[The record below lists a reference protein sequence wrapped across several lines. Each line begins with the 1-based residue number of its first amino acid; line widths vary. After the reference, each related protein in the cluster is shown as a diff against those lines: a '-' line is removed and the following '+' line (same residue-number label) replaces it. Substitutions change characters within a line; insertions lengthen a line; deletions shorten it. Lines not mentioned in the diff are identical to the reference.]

1 MSSNKKISRKAKIL
15 PQFSIYSGNKP
26 PLDLL
31 EIQRKSFCDLLERG
45 IIDELSKTDIF
56 RETAKFSGFTQE
68 LELVFNPDT
77 YKLVSPNCTPK
88 EAILKGKTYACKLY
102 VQATLTIRF
111 SPRGSVF
118 TVREEREL
126 EKQPLVVPRFSL
138 ASSQPLPN
146 EKNSVHLVETT
157 RKPKVSLE
165 TTLPLKYSEK
175 SLRYL
180 QSLQPAQPTVSSS
193 PVGCAQGSR
202 SMERLPIAS
211 NKNSPV
217 GCASRSGP
225 ILGTHDMRAPLVTI
239 EDGRR
244 KCKRSVHSQMQI
256 MVNNMAKRRRQS
268 KNGTYIFSVLKKK
281 SLPLRP
287 HALPPSEEKRI
298 TSSML
303 QVSASSLAP
312 KVHVWADAMHGAS
325 EMQPTLRYIF
335 DVTRALQRRCI
346 TFENKKQNIKRSTT
360 TFIGS
365 PIRKKVVALLSN
377 KKIDRAFE
385 HLHLISPLQ
394 KYTIAQRRGCQL
406 HAQSELP
413 IQTTINAHVTLAS
426 KVHMLQ
432 RKRCTCSISDVTSVA
447 DTPCIAFRSH
457 PCSTQRTHASG
468 EKPDYISFAQ
478 CTPSKIEE
486 GAKVHVVKRRS
497 SKSKMQSP
505 LGVQSEDSNSNS
517 QIASNSLLA
526 CNTCYISDVM
536 HPGAKKRRSEEE
548 VKRCGVE
555 LELEKVQEKAA
566 LGARKEPAFSFVDSY
581 ASFAR
586 PPLVDRPAVWD
597 DVAYKGSFADTKFF
611 EKKANKKWNRV
622 NKYPILATPLSFF
635 KSSTSFDF
643 LPSGPIL
650 ATHDESFQV
659 ANDIG
664 MADSKSQEQF
674 VCAESRHMWWSNSL
688 CELNMHLGWFYTC
701 SVRADLMHNLRFAHA
716 PSSIFDGVQVSA
728 SRVHPKEVKLIE
740 QNQASVPHAPHPI
753 TKSPIYS
760 TPDTPTL
767 RYMEEETR
775 VPNKEI
781 QGTEKRCK
789 IEMDKKSWRETA
801 LICAFKFVSANNA
814 NIICQ
819 KQSSSIF
826 DGVQVHAQRT
836 MHQRSPSK
844 MEEEDR
850 RSEAS
855 KKVYT
860 FAPEVHREK
869 SDTEFSS
876 LISRLPKATLDLRSP
891 PVHKQISGIMPIGD
905 DNQTEGSEV
914 TYGVSSIDN
923 TGTPGIA
930 SALKRTVNSDEIVT
944 QRVKIFRP
952 WIFLGELPLM
962 TKRGH
967 FILNGSPRVIVNQMA
982 RCPGIYFQEKRRGV
996 GFEQEVRV
1004 SADLIPQRGP
1014 WLRIQSDWEG
1024 RFWAR
1029 LKREGRVKY
1038 ATLYEAFQEFE
1049 KQYSAPLISLVTNS
1063 SSSFPKSEILAFQ
1076 ERKVKEDRQKKALVR
1091 FFKNSTRY
1099 SLGKQ
1104 GRLRINQR
1112 VHSSQPKSSSC
1123 QRQIQH
1129 RLPFE
1134 STPTLR
1140 SNISPL
1146 GVQKVCNTCYIS
1158 DVMHPGA
1165 KKRRSEGDATYASLT
1180 SAVNNSGA
1188 NKLVT
1193 PTPYVAHS
1201 HALALI
1207 PLHQRCIVHVQ
1218 PIKDIHLLQNKEKN
1232 PEVVCSLYRGK
1243 PLRYAMHDR
1252 FTDSTSARKDSEEL
1266 HKFWS
1271 SFLSIRSPF
1280 QRLTNLLCIENVRQ
1294 FISPKKQ
1301 KEKAIFALNSN
1312 SNLLGKLTATLSST
1326 ELDTIAS
1333 SIQKQL
1339 KSKSRSVGGAGEVAA
1354 YGSLSYAPIDA
1365 NQSTDNFSPF
1375 QSMEYRNDVGAS
1387 PSTFGSGVQYV
1398 NKNAIDKLIAPVK
1411 RASRSG
1417 PILECIAS
1425 APHDSRSVPSQVQ
1438 VKCTNVKANNSNS
1451 NSQIASNSLL
1461 ACNTRNIKDVTS
1473 EEEVKRCGV
1482 ELKLDIKNPVDNTE
1496 HLLMATDVNAIH
1508 LCLEHLL
1515 EGQGFTDDIDHLKNR
1530 LVRTSGKLLQQQLEL
1545 GLDRLSEVM
1554 TPLLGNLIQG
1564 QLLYS
1569 LLPSQD
1575 TDKSSLHQGR
1585 ASHQPLKKN
1594 LRREKK
1600 TFGPN
1605 DLHHSLKPIGSLS
1618 TEGGKMGREQVKKVG
1633 NQLDGST
1640 ELEKNQKEGH
1650 AYKGLKTGAKKMQK
1664 EVLPVKSL
1672 EKQNASS
1679 PQENS
1684 ARRSSSLQQT
1694 PFRWLR
1700 TSKPVNNAFRE
1711 FFGSN
1716 PLSQYMDQTNPLAEI
1731 THKRRLSSMGPGGIK
1746 RETAGMEVRGIH
1758 PTHYGRVCP
1767 IETPEGKNAG
1777 LVNSPTVYG
1786 RIGKDGFMETPLYQV
1801 VESQVQKERW
1811 AFFSAQQEEF
1821 EESSLAT
1828 GDTGVTRFNF
1838 LSHVPIPVQTANNP
1852 LAHFQQVERNRVG
1865 YKALSPVQTISIATA
1880 LIPFLEHDDAN
1891 RALMGS
1897 NMQRQAIPLISPE
1910 RPIVGTGFEPLV
1922 MSESGQAIQ
1931 ATKIGCVSHVS
1942 ANKIILESIHSTWQA
1957 PPTVRSCEVTPPY
1970 YSRIQKGDS
1979 ISNIYCKFFYTRE
1992 KHNNVWWNRT
2002 VFTRCLEPPFL
2013 FKVSDASSSSILFA
2027 PSVHRDLRC
2036 TQSTQNNNFSPIIGD
2051 FNYPCFARPFVSD
2064 RISDSKERVQSK
2076 EKVHNQTESL
2086 VSFSKGVIKP
2096 EMQIRLSCI
2105 STFAKVSAL
2114 LAPSSIFDGDM
2125 HQRCKCI
2132 VHSALCI
2139 VHCGDAW
2146 SGEIGSENKKIGD
2159 LMKLVDDNHIY
2170 NQLILDNEQTNSF
2183 LKMALVLYH
2192 RRRTAGLS
2200 GALEMQLS
2208 LRSAW
2213 KMHNQRCK
2221 QRFRLLES
2229 CIVDLPPGIS
2239 PEKKADQT
2247 TFIRTVIRSRLGSN
2261 IRRSAQIYFGAPAV
2275 QRSLLNFWSVLKI
2288 FCETRKNSRGFKVGN
2303 YLVSESDYVE
2313 CLVPKV
2319 PVKCKTLWHV
2329 KNFNSNSN
2337 SLRELLPIL
2346 ASNSQIASNSCKAS
2360 IASNSRSELELE
2372 LTSSLNSFLNSFTVH
2387 CGDAWNAKSHQ
2398 PKQKERSEVAFSG
2411 SADAIL
2417 HLSSVPCIS
2426 LFSHDAPQVTIKDG
2440 RRRWKK
2446 VHLFDG
2452 KGQMGNL
2459 NVKKNKPLRYAMG
2472 LLTDAQQRT
2481 TEVDDQMF
2489 GFSHSASVQSEVHQ
2503 RCKEPGNLHISKKFS
2518 HQTATNLNLCSTQS
2532 AFLFKKVEQSLQLY
2546 QRSNQETCLSQRP
2559 LVHEGDWV
2567 QKGDFLADCSASH
2580 SGDLAL
2586 GKNVTVAYMPW
2597 EGYNFEDAIVISD
2610 RLVANDIY
2618 TSIHIERYEIKVS
2631 KNSQGKERIT
2641 NQIPSLSS
2649 QHLKHLD
2656 SSGIARVSSWVQPG
2670 DILVGKVVELKRP
2683 LSPYERLAWELASR
2697 LSPNSP
2703 EREKWLSKVWLEDI
2717 SLRLPAGVCGRVIN
2731 FQIISTE
2738 WSEKEHSLIPLEV
2751 HVYLAVKRKIQVGDK
2766 LAGRHGN
2773 KGIVSIVLPR
2783 QDMPYLGDGSS
2794 VDMVLNPLGVPS
2806 RMNLGQIFECLL
2818 GLAGSQ
2824 LGCNFKVTPFDE
2836 IAGGEASRSLV
2847 FLKLYQCRL
2856 IYKQQWLFTPTFPG
2870 KNKLFDGRT
2879 GEPFENW
2886 VTVGQAYMLKLIH
2899 MVDHKIHARST
2910 GPYSLF
2916 TRQPVRGRSRR
2927 GGQRL
2932 GEMEVWAVEGF
2943 GAAYTLQEFLTI
2955 KSDDL
2960 KARAALQRSFYKKN
2974 DVTLGKVHISP
2985 GNPEAFRVLVSELQA
3000 LCLHIQM

>member
-1 MSSNKKISRKAKIL
+1 MSSNKKRSRKAKIL
-15 PQFSIYSGNKP
+15 PQFSLYSGNKP

-45 IIDELSKTDIF
+45 IINELSKTDTF

-68 LELVFNPDT
+68 LELAFNPDT
-77 YKLVSPNCTPK
+77 YQLVSPNCTPK

-111 SPRGSVF
+111 SPRGSAYS
-118 TVREEREL
+118 VREGKEI
-126 EKQPLVVPRFSL
+126 EKQPSVVPPFSP
-138 ASSQPLPN
+138 AAGAKKMQAHY
-146 EKNSVHLVETT
+146 EKNSSQLVETT
-157 RKPKVSLE
+157 KKPQAALS
-165 TTLPLKYSEK
+165 TPLPFKYSK
-175 SLRYL
+175 KLLRYL
-180 QSLQPAQPTVSSS
+180 QSLQPAQPTVSWT
-193 PVGCAQGSR
+193 GGDR
-202 SMERLPIAS
+202 SIERLPIAS
-211 NKNSPV
+211 N
-217 GCASRSGP
+217 
-225 ILGTHDMRAPLVTI
+225 
-239 EDGRR
+239 
-244 KCKRSVHSQMQI
+244 
-256 MVNNMAKRRRQS
+256 
-268 KNGTYIFSVLKKK
+268 F
-281 SLPLRP
+281 
-287 HALPPSEEKRI
+287 
-298 TSSML
+298 
-303 QVSASSLAP
+303 
-312 KVHVWADAMHGAS
+312 
-325 EMQPTLRYIF
+325 
-335 DVTRALQRRCI
+335 
-346 TFENKKQNIKRSTT
+346 FENKTKIIKRPTT

-365 PIRKKVVALLSN
+365 PIIKKVVVLLSN
-377 KKIDRAFE
+377 KIIDRASCT
-385 HLHLISPLQ
+385 LALQ
-394 KYTIAQRRGCQL
+394 EAEVHQRRKQDARSGTFLCELAKRRYTCTSDVPLRASFPTFHYLRYTALGHLYQL
-406 HAQSELP
+406 HSQSELKNNWSR
-413 IQTTINAHVTLAS
+413 Q
-426 KVHMLQ
+426 
-432 RKRCTCSISDVTSVA
+432 
-447 DTPCIAFRSH
+447 
-457 PCSTQRTHASG
+457 
-468 EKPDYISFAQ
+468 
-478 CTPSKIEE
+478 
-486 GAKVHVVKRRS
+486 
-497 SKSKMQSP
+497 
-505 LGVQSEDSNSNS
+505 
-517 QIASNSLLA
+517 
-526 CNTCYISDVM
+526 M
-536 HPGAKKRRSEEE
+536 HTKE
-548 VKRCGVE
+548 
-555 LELEKVQEKAA
+555 VQEKAA
-566 LGARKEPAFSFVDSY
+566 INAIKKNAFSFVDSHVNFT
-581 ASFAR
+581 SL
-586 PPLVDRPAVWD
+586 PHVETPAVWND
-597 DVAYKGSFADTKFF
+597 MAYQGIFADTKFF
-611 EKKANKKWNRV
+611 DKKDYKKWNRV
-622 NKYPILATPLSFF
+622 KKYPVLATPLSCI
-635 KSSTSFDF
+635 KSSTSFEVHLCTEGASCKDVS
-643 LPSGPIL
+643 LL
-650 ATHDESFQV
+650 ALAKRTHV
-659 ANDIG
+659 PLHRRCI
-664 MADSKSQEQF
+664 
-674 VCAESRHMWWSNSL
+674 
-688 CELNMHLGWFYTC
+688 
-701 SVRADLMHNLRFAHA
+701 
-716 PSSIFDGVQVSA
+716 VQVSA
-728 SRVHPKEVKLIE
+728 SRVHHKAVNHIRMADSKFKKQFVCTEARHVWW
-740 QNQASVPHAPHPI
+740 N
-753 TKSPIYS
+753 TKSNSLYELNVHLGWLYTCFVKADLIHNLDASAHQEMKLTRQKQALALQEADTSDVSLPQMHRVRFASASCQIEMHQKSWCETTLVRAFNRRCTQSLLAPKVHVYQGVK
-760 TPDTPTL
+760 PDTKFASLICRLPKVASDVSLRASPPTL
-767 RYMEEETR
+767 RFFD
-775 VPNKEI
+775 VP
-781 QGTEKRCK
+781 Q
-789 IEMDKKSWRETA
+789 
-801 LICAFKFVSANNA
+801 
-814 NIICQ
+814 
-819 KQSSSIF
+819 
-826 DGVQVHAQRT
+826 
-836 MHQRSPSK
+836 
-844 MEEEDR
+844 
-850 RSEAS
+850 
-855 KKVYT
+855 
-860 FAPEVHREK
+860 
-869 SDTEFSS
+869 
-876 LISRLPKATLDLRSP
+876 
-891 PVHKQISGIMPIGD
+891 VHKQISDIMSHFDIDSG
-905 DNQTEGSEV
+905 NKINLTGESEV
-914 TYGVSSIDN
+914 DPSTYGVNSTDN
-923 TGTPGIA
+923 TDTLAG
-930 SALKRTVNSDEIVT
+930 NFDEAVT

-1049 KQYSAPLISLVTNS
+1049 KQYNAPLVSLVTNS

-1076 ERKVKEDRQKKALVR
+1076 ERKVKEDRQKKALIR

-1112 VHSSQPKSSSC
+1112 VHSSQSNSYGCRKQLLLAHTYGEAERGIDSVLPQVQVQNFATPLLSTNQNHSVNTQNAHQVIEDKRRYNRLDWLYVQLMQKSFLLS
-1123 QRQIQH
+1123 IIDP
-1129 RLPFE
+1129 RLP
-1134 STPTLR
+1134 PTLR
-1140 SNISPL
+1140 SF
-1146 GVQKVCNTCYIS
+1146 
-1158 DVMHPGA
+1158 
-1165 KKRRSEGDATYASLT
+1165 ATHTPSVHSREVSSRENNSHASLT
-1180 SAVNNSGA
+1180 SVDRSVGGSGA
-1188 NKLVT
+1188 NGLEAPMLGYT
-1193 PTPYVAHS
+1193 
-1201 HALALI
+1201 
-1207 PLHQRCIVHVQ
+1207 
-1218 PIKDIHLLQNKEKN
+1218 IKEGHLLKNKEKN
-1232 PEVVCSLYRGK
+1232 LGGVYLGQPWINDQQYGV
-1243 PLRYAMHDR
+1243 
-1252 FTDSTSARKDSEEL
+1252 SARKDNEEL

-1271 SFLSIRSPF
+1271 SFFSNRTHF
-1280 QRLTNLLCIENVRQ
+1280 KRLTNLLCIENVRQ
-1294 FISPKKQ
+1294 FISLKKPNSN
-1301 KEKAIFALNSN
+1301 AIFALNSN
-1312 SNLLGKLTATLSST
+1312 SNLLGKLTAILSTT
-1326 ELDTIAS
+1326 ELISCNPICSPKMQQAETKQNAIAS
-1333 SIQKQL
+1333 SYTSDVSLRASSPTLRSFDVPQKHCANSETSLHDAPSVQRCT
-1339 KSKSRSVGGAGEVAA
+1339 SKPRFPFSVEKEFAILSDVPNGA
-1354 YGSLSYAPIDA
+1354 IK
-1365 NQSTDNFSPF
+1365 STDNV
-1375 QSMEYRNDVGAS
+1375 QSIESRLPIVCI
-1387 PSTFGSGVQYV
+1387 PSVLPAVQYG
-1398 NKNAIDKLIAPVK
+1398 NKNTFHLGDRKN
-1411 RASRSG
+1411 
-1417 PILECIAS
+1417 
-1425 APHDSRSVPSQVQ
+1425 SV
-1438 VKCTNVKANNSNS
+1438 
-1451 NSQIASNSLL
+1451 
-1461 ACNTRNIKDVTS
+1461 DH
-1473 EEEVKRCGV
+1473 
-1482 ELKLDIKNPVDNTE
+1482 TE
-1496 HLLMATDVNAIH
+1496 HLLMAADVNAIH

-1564 QLLYS
+1564 QLLSS
-1569 LLPSQD
+1569 LLPSQLG
-1575 TDKSSLHQGR
+1575 DKSSLHQQKSPQFSD
-1585 ASHQPLKKN
+1585 ADKMQKKKKA
-1594 LRREKK
+1594 RKEKK
-1600 TFGPN
+1600 SHDPYFAPTGHARVTSPQFVVYDEMHSRSSASKMHN
-1605 DLHHSLKPIGSLS
+1605 HSLKPIVSFS
-1618 TEGGKMGREQVKKVG
+1618 TENGKSNLQQVKNTG
-1633 NQLDGST
+1633 NQISFST
-1640 ELEKNQKEGH
+1640 ESGEKEKQVRNVRSASFLKQPSSKVNALDKKRSASGKPRDQISSDRTSPPTLRFFDVPQVHMKEGV
-1650 AYKGLKTGAKKMQK
+1650 T
-1664 EVLPVKSL
+1664 S
-1672 EKQNASS
+1672 SS
-1679 PQENS
+1679 PENS
-1684 ARRSSSLQQT
+1684 ARRNGSLQQT

-1786 RIGKDGFMETPLYQV
+1786 RIGQNGFMETPLYQV

-1811 AFFSAQQEEF
+1811 AFFSAQQEEN

-1838 LSHVPIPVQTANNP
+1838 LSHGPIPVQTANNP
-1852 LAHFQQVERNRVG
+1852 LAHFQQVERHRVG

-1897 NMQRQAIPLISPE
+1897 NMQRQAIPLLSPE
-1910 RPIVGTGFEPLV
+1910 RPIVGTGFEPIV

-1931 ATKIGCVSHVS
+1931 ATKMGCVSHVS
-1942 ANKIILESIHSTWQA
+1942 ADKIILESIHSTWEA
-1957 PPTVRSCEVTPPY
+1957 PTTVRSRKLNNPNTPSDVSLLAHAPEVQVSASCKARVHRAKKMQEVG
-1970 YSRIQKGDS
+1970 YSKIQNGDS
-1979 ISNIYCKFFYTRE
+1979 ISNIYCKFFYTR
-1992 KHNNVWWNRT
+1992 KKYNNVWWNRT

-2013 FKVSDASSSSILFA
+2013 FKVGVSTQHKIVLASRWDNKENNLMFRLMQRRGWNVSDMHSA
-2027 PSVHRDLRC
+2027 PLNQIYDANPKESPVHNR
-2036 TQSTQNNNFSPIIGD
+2036 TQSFSGASHKSLGNFS
-2051 FNYPCFARPFVSD
+2051 
-2064 RISDSKERVQSK
+2064 KK
-2076 EKVHNQTESL
+2076 
-2086 VSFSKGVIKP
+2086 VIKP
-2096 EMQIRLSCI
+2096 EVQIRFLVKRRS
-2105 STFAKVSAL
+2105 
-2114 LAPSSIFDGDM
+2114 
-2125 HQRCKCI
+2125 R
-2132 VHSALCI
+2132 
-2139 VHCGDAW
+2139 
-2146 SGEIGSENKKIGD
+2146 SGEIGENKKKIGN
-2159 LMKLVDDNHIY
+2159 LMKLIDDNNIY

-2183 LKMALVLYH
+2183 LQMPLVLYH
-2192 RRRTAGLS
+2192 RRRTAGFS
-2200 GALEMQLS
+2200 EALEMQLS

-2213 KMHNQRCK
+2213 KIHNQRCK
-2221 QRFRLLES
+2221 QRFRLLQSMGS
-2229 CIVDLPPGIS
+2229 CISDVSLLALASPPTFHYDAPAVRRLCIS
-2239 PEKKADQT
+2239 DAEHVSASRVHRSEIPEEALFLLRGWQKQT
-2247 TFIRTVIRSRLGSN
+2247 TFIRDVIH
-2261 IRRSAQIYFGAPAV
+2261 AQIYFGAPAV
-2275 QRSLLNFWSVLKI
+2275 QRSLLNFWSFLKL

-2303 YLVSESDYVE
+2303 HLVSESDYVE
-2313 CLVPKV
+2313 CHLPSA
-2319 PVKCKTLWHV
+2319 TLWHV
-2329 KNFNSNSN
+2329 KNPSW
-2337 SLRELLPIL
+2337 
-2346 ASNSQIASNSCKAS
+2346 
-2360 IASNSRSELELE
+2360 
-2372 LTSSLNSFLNSFTVH
+2372 NSFLNSFTKSPNFQICWENITDSFLHSHSKFVSLPCTLALQKAEVH
-2387 CGDAWNAKSHQ
+2387 GAPKVQKNQISSNISLSASRCTCIEDARSETSEMFHYNALARTSNQYIKDVKKEDALVKRPRVCTCIGDA
-2398 PKQKERSEVAFSG
+2398 RSETSEEM
-2411 SADAIL
+2411 
-2417 HLSSVPCIS
+2417 
-2426 LFSHDAPQVTIKDG
+2426 QVQ
-2440 RRRWKK
+2440 
-2446 VHLFDG
+2446 V
-2452 KGQMGNL
+2452 
-2459 NVKKNKPLRYAMG
+2459 
-2472 LLTDAQQRT
+2472 
-2481 TEVDDQMF
+2481 
-2489 GFSHSASVQSEVHQ
+2489 Q
-2503 RCKEPGNLHISKKFS
+2503 RCIQNLHISK
-2518 HQTATNLNLCSTQS
+2518 QLRLRTATNLHLCSTQS
-2532 AFLFKKVEQSLQLY
+2532 ALLFKKVEQSLQLY

-2559 LVHEGDWV
+2559 LVREGDWV

>member
-45 IIDELSKTDIF
+45 IIDELSKTDTF

-102 VQATLTIRF
+102 VQATLTIRL
-111 SPRGSVF
+111 SPRGSSYSA
-118 TVREEREL
+118 REGREI
-126 EKQPLVVPRFSL
+126 EKQPSVVPPFSQ
-138 ASSQPLPN
+138 ASTYTGSAQSAKIIEDCAP
-146 EKNSVHLVETT
+146 KVQRQKSSIHLVETT
-157 RKPKVSLE
+157 KKPKAALS
-165 TTLPLKYSEK
+165 TPLPFKYSDK

-180 QSLQPAQPTVSSS
+180 QSLQPAQPTVSWT
-193 PVGCAQGSR
+193 QGSK
-202 SMERLPIAS
+202 SLERLPVAS
-211 NKNSPV
+211 NVIHRVKNTT
-217 GCASRSGP
+217 R
-225 ILGTHDMRAPLVTI
+225 
-239 EDGRR
+239 
-244 KCKRSVHSQMQI
+244 
-256 MVNNMAKRRRQS
+256 MVNDIQRQS
-268 KNGTYIFSVLKKK
+268 QNGTLHLDTFAPTVHRVPGCKLFSVLKKK
-281 SLPLRP
+281 VIPRLCIDSAPPQVQIITPSL
-287 HALPPSEEKRI
+287 
-298 TSSML
+298 
-303 QVSASSLAP
+303 SL
-312 KVHVWADAMHGAS
+312 
-325 EMQPTLRYIF
+325 
-335 DVTRALQRRCI
+335 
-346 TFENKKQNIKRSTT
+346 KKKNIKRSTT

-365 PIRKKVVALLSN
+365 PIIKKVVVLLSN
-377 KKIDRAFE
+377 KIVEKADG
-385 HLHLISPLQ
+385 LI
-394 KYTIAQRRGCQL
+394 R
-406 HAQSELP
+406 
-413 IQTTINAHVTLAS
+413 
-426 KVHMLQ
+426 
-432 RKRCTCSISDVTSVA
+432 
-447 DTPCIAFRSH
+447 
-457 PCSTQRTHASG
+457 
-468 EKPDYISFAQ
+468 
-478 CTPSKIEE
+478 
-486 GAKVHVVKRRS
+486 
-497 SKSKMQSP
+497 SP
-505 LGVQSEDSNSNS
+505 LG
-517 QIASNSLLA
+517 
-526 CNTCYISDVM
+526 
-536 HPGAKKRRSEEE
+536 
-548 VKRCGVE
+548 
-555 LELEKVQEKAA
+555 
-566 LGARKEPAFSFVDSY
+566 SY
-581 ASFAR
+581 ASFLNI
-586 PPLVDRPAVWD
+586 PLVETPAVWLPKINCIHKVNVKEACAPQVQSPNNNED
-597 DVAYKGSFADTKFF
+597 ARLGSFADTKFF
-611 EKKANKKWNRV
+611 EKKENKKWNRV
-622 NKYPILATPLSFF
+622 KKYPVLATPLSCI
-635 KSSTSFDF
+635 KSPTSFNF
-643 LPSGPIL
+643 VPGHLVSNHIR
-650 ATHDESFQV
+650 
-659 ANDIG
+659 
-664 MADSKSQEQF
+664 MADFKPESQF
-674 VCAESRHMWWSNSL
+674 VWTESRPIWWSIKSNSL
-688 CELNMHLGWFYTC
+688 CELNTHLGWFYTC
-701 SVRADLMHNLRFAHA
+701 FVRADLIHNLLCTYGAHK
-716 PSSIFDGVQVSA
+716 Q
-728 SRVHPKEVKLIE
+728 VKLTRR
-740 QNQASVPHAPHPI
+740 NQASFFPVHYLAPTVYLFASSRAFASDVQFKVNNSKGTFALKGASAPEVQRQMEPRLYKNYLEMHLISPEGVPECTIEDASIEANNYIHKVNVNKKACAPKVQRRTTVTSEMHKRSWCE
-753 TKSPIYS
+753 T
-760 TPDTPTL
+760 TL
-767 RYMEEETR
+767 
-775 VPNKEI
+775 V
-781 QGTEKRCK
+781 
-789 IEMDKKSWRETA
+789 
-801 LICAFKFVSANNA
+801 CAFKFVSANKGYQCTEGAIKENYKETA
-814 NIICQ
+814 RVQDSVPKVQ
-819 KQSSSIF
+819 KQVNNYIHK
-826 DGVQVHAQRT
+826 VNVNKK
-836 MHQRSPSK
+836 SK
-844 MEEEDR
+844 LQNHT
-850 RSEAS
+850 
-855 KKVYT
+855 KFT
-860 FAPEVHREK
+860 
-869 SDTEFSS
+869 S
-876 LISRLPKATLDLRSP
+876 LICRLPKAAFSP
-891 PVHKQISGIMPIGD
+891 TVHKQISDIMPHLAIDGG
-905 DNQTEGSEV
+905 NKMNLTGGSDV
-914 TYGVSSIDN
+914 DSCTYGMSSTDN
-923 TGTPGIA
+923 TSTLA
-930 SALKRTVNSDEIVT
+930 VNSDESVT

-1049 KQYSAPLISLVTNS
+1049 KQYNAPLVSLVTNS

-1112 VHSSQPKSSSC
+1112 VHSSQPGSSDC
-1123 QRQIQH
+1123 RKQTQY
-1129 RLPFE
+1129 RLQLPKPTFE
-1134 STPTLR
+1134 STAIPPLSTNQIHFVNTKNAHKKYNRLDWLYVQLMKKSSLLSIMDLKLPFSTPPFEADSSLPFHSLFAPSVHELGKATCTLDTHIPSVQSGEGSEMANNSDFSVINSSSANKLGAPTLR
-1140 SNISPL
+1140 Y
-1146 GVQKVCNTCYIS
+1146 T
-1158 DVMHPGA
+1158 
-1165 KKRRSEGDATYASLT
+1165 
-1180 SAVNNSGA
+1180 
-1188 NKLVT
+1188 
-1193 PTPYVAHS
+1193 
-1201 HALALI
+1201 
-1207 PLHQRCIVHVQ
+1207 
-1218 PIKDIHLLQNKEKN
+1218 IKEEQLLQIGDLMKNKEK
-1232 PEVVCSLYRGK
+1232 K
-1243 PLRYAMHDR
+1243 PLLHDQQYWV
-1252 FTDSTSARKDSEEL
+1252 SGRKDSEEL

-1271 SFLSIRSPF
+1271 SFFSTRSPF
-1280 QRLTNLLCIENVRQ
+1280 QRITNSLSIENVRQ
-1294 FISPKKQ
+1294 FISIKKPSSN
-1301 KEKAIFALNSN
+1301 AIFALNSN
-1312 SNLLGKLTATLSST
+1312 SNLLGKLTAILSST
-1326 ELDTIAS
+1326 EFISCKEICSPKVDTKQDAIAPYLNHHLFLCS
-1333 SIQKQL
+1333 S
-1339 KSKSRSVGGAGEVAA
+1339 AA
-1354 YGSLSYAPIDA
+1354 HLS
-1365 NQSTDNFSPF
+1365 
-1375 QSMEYRNDVGAS
+1375 GAS
-1387 PSTFGSGVQYV
+1387 WKS
-1398 NKNAIDKLIAPVK
+1398 
-1411 RASRSG
+1411 
-1417 PILECIAS
+1417 ECE
-1425 APHDSRSVPSQVQ
+1425 
-1438 VKCTNVKANNSNS
+1438 KAD
-1451 NSQIASNSLL
+1451 AK
-1461 ACNTRNIKDVTS
+1461 A
-1473 EEEVKRCGV
+1473 
-1482 ELKLDIKNPVDNTE
+1482 IKNSVDDTE
-1496 HLLMATDVNAIH
+1496 PLLMASDVNAIH
-1508 LCLEHLL
+1508 MCLEHLL

-1564 QLLYS
+1564 QLLSS

-1575 TDKSSLHQGR
+1575 KEKSSLHQRKLGVTKTVNHAER
-1585 ASHQPLKKN
+1585 IKN
-1594 LRREKK
+1594 KRKARREKK
-1600 TFGPN
+1600 LTPSTSYGVKVERAES
-1605 DLHHSLKPIGSLS
+1605 LHQDAQHTLHSLKPIVSSFSSANLS
-1618 TEGGKMGREQVKKVG
+1618 TESGKSKLQQVKKIG
-1633 NQLDGST
+1633 NQLDGSPELVKNHKKVDMHFST
-1640 ELEKNQKEGH
+1640 EGGDKVIEDKRQKQVRNCAPTVQSSASAVVCLEQPESNVSVMLPKVNYGNRLAKLNDNSLQC
-1650 AYKGLKTGAKKMQK
+1650 TSGAKVTINSVNDKAG
-1664 EVLPVKSL
+1664 
-1672 EKQNASS
+1672 AS
-1679 PQENS
+1679 N
-1684 ARRSSSLQQT
+1684 SSLQQT

-1786 RIGKDGFMETPLYQV
+1786 RIGKNGFMETPLYQV

-1811 AFFSAQQEEF
+1811 AFFSAQQEEI

-1897 NMQRQAIPLISPE
+1897 NMQRQAIPLLSPE
-1910 RPIVGTGFEPLV
+1910 RPIVGTGFEPIV

-1931 ATKIGCVSHVS
+1931 ATKMGCVSHVS
-1942 ANKIILESIHSTWQA
+1942 ADKIILESIHSTWEA
-1957 PPTVRSCEVTPPY
+1957 PPTVRFREVSNQVTGT
-1970 YSRIQKGDS
+1970 YSRIKNGDS

-1992 KHNNVWWNRT
+1992 KHNSVWWNRT
-2002 VFTRCLEPPFL
+2002 VFTRCIEPPFL
-2013 FKVSDASSSSILFA
+2013 FQVCI
-2027 PSVHRDLRC
+2027 
-2036 TQSTQNNNFSPIIGD
+2036 STQNKVVLSCVTSSMLERLNNKTKFFAERSSFFTGV
-2051 FNYPCFARPFVSD
+2051 ARPEVPIRLLRSE
-2064 RISDSKERVQSK
+2064 SKEIGENNK
-2076 EKVHNQTESL
+2076 N
-2086 VSFSKGVIKP
+2086 VS
-2096 EMQIRLSCI
+2096 
-2105 STFAKVSAL
+2105 
-2114 LAPSSIFDGDM
+2114 
-2125 HQRCKCI
+2125 
-2132 VHSALCI
+2132 
-2139 VHCGDAW
+2139 
-2146 SGEIGSENKKIGD
+2146 D
-2159 LMKLVDDNHIY
+2159 LMKLVDDNDIY
-2170 NQLILDNEQTNSF
+2170 NQLVLDNEQTNSF
-2183 LKMALVLYH
+2183 LQMALVLYH
-2192 RRRTAGLS
+2192 RRRTAGFTGGLK
-2200 GALEMQLS
+2200 MQLS
-2208 LRSAW
+2208 LHSAV
-2213 KMHNQRCK
+2213 KMHHRRCK
-2221 QRFRLLES
+2221 QRFRLLQSMGS
-2229 CIVDLPPGIS
+2229 CIFDLSLVAKRRCISSAPTQKKDSALLPLLFHSHIVNQICLCTSGAQAPLTFAPKVHMKEAKLQNDRFDSTQRCKDVSHVTLAHASRDAKQVQMLQTKMHPIEIPGEALFLS
-2239 PEKKADQT
+2239 GGWQKQT
-2247 TFIRTVIRSRLGSN
+2247 TFIRDVTR
-2261 IRRSAQIYFGAPAV
+2261 AQIYFGQPAV
-2275 QRSLLNFWSVLKI
+2275 QRSLINFWSFLKL
-2288 FCETRKNSRGFKVGN
+2288 FCETRKNSKGFKVGN

-2313 CLVPKV
+2313 CRLP
-2319 PVKCKTLWHV
+2319 CTSGAQSTLWHV
-2329 KNFNSNSN
+2329 KK
-2337 SLRELLPIL
+2337 
-2346 ASNSQIASNSCKAS
+2346 SCW
-2360 IASNSRSELELE
+2360 
-2372 LTSSLNSFLNSFTVH
+2372 NSFLNSFT
-2387 CGDAWNAKSHQ
+2387 KSPFFQ
-2398 PKQKERSEVAFSG
+2398 LCSGNITDGFFRSSIYNLGASFSNIG
-2411 SADAIL
+2411 AEKM
-2417 HLSSVPCIS
+2417 HHVTHVVP
-2426 LFSHDAPQVTIKDG
+2426 SHSQIVNQIGLCTSGAQAPLTFAP
-2440 RRRWKK
+2440 K
-2446 VHLFDG
+2446 VHMLAKLNDKKAKGQYETRYIVNDSCEGEKPKIGQHYVTPPLHNALSTLKSISSAPKVYQGAQSSMSALQELCLFDAE
-2452 KGQMGNL
+2452 Q
-2459 NVKKNKPLRYAMG
+2459 
-2472 LLTDAQQRT
+2472 
-2481 TEVDDQMF
+2481 
-2489 GFSHSASVQSEVHQ
+2489 
-2503 RCKEPGNLHISKKFS
+2503 NLHISKKLGLR
-2518 HQTATNLNLCSTQS
+2518 TATNLHLCSTQS
-2532 AFLFKKVEQSLQLY
+2532 AFLFKKTDQSLQLY

-2559 LVHEGDWV
+2559 LVREGDWV

-2731 FQIISTE
+2731 FQILSTE

-2856 IYKQQWLFTPTFPG
+2856 IHKQQWLFTPTFPG

>member
-45 IIDELSKTDIF
+45 IIDELSKTDTF
-56 RETAKFSGFTQE
+56 RETAKFSGFTQQ

-111 SPRGSVF
+111 SPRGSAYS
-118 TVREEREL
+118 VREGREI
-126 EKQPLVVPRFSL
+126 EKQPSPFSL
-138 ASSQPLPN
+138 ASTYTEGVQGAKLIEDKRRMHVHN
-146 EKNSVHLVETT
+146 EKNSIHLVETT
-157 RKPKVSLE
+157 KQPKAALS
-165 TTLPLKYSEK
+165 TPLPFKYSEK

-180 QSLQPAQPTVSSS
+180 QLLQPAQPTVSWT
-193 PVGCAQGSR
+193 QGSR

-211 NKNSPV
+211 NKIH
-217 GCASRSGP
+217 CAKKSIRIVNDIKRQSQN
-225 ILGTHDMRAPLVTI
+225 GTLHRCIFDAPDVSLLKVNRVNVTKKKGLPMLCI
-239 EDGRR
+239 D
-244 KCKRSVHSQMQI
+244 SAPPQMQRI
-256 MVNNMAKRRRQS
+256 S
-268 KNGTYIFSVLKKK
+268 PSFSIQKKK
-281 SLPLRP
+281 
-287 HALPPSEEKRI
+287 
-298 TSSML
+298 
-303 QVSASSLAP
+303 
-312 KVHVWADAMHGAS
+312 
-325 EMQPTLRYIF
+325 
-335 DVTRALQRRCI
+335 
-346 TFENKKQNIKRSTT
+346 IKRSTT

-365 PIRKKVVALLSN
+365 PIIKKVVVRIENKIIDKTVFAPLVHCHQIFDLKRQPLHLLSCAP
-377 KKIDRAFE
+377 KM
-385 HLHLISPLQ
+385 
-394 KYTIAQRRGCQL
+394 QRRFDSTSKSDLYGWKNNRSLWPWETDQWGYL
-406 HAQSELP
+406 PSIVAGTKVPMQSAASNFARIE
-413 IQTTINAHVTLAS
+413 NS
-426 KVHMLQ
+426 KVQIDSFIDSRLFTSSGLLLSPYLPMHVQNNAGAKTNKNPTKFTLCTWGYPSNFPGPLRLGTPRPKVQ
-432 RKRCTCSISDVTSVA
+432 RKM
-447 DTPCIAFRSH
+447 H
-457 PCSTQRTHASG
+457 TQ
-468 EKPDYISFAQ
+468 E
-478 CTPSKIEE
+478 
-486 GAKVHVVKRRS
+486 
-497 SKSKMQSP
+497 
-505 LGVQSEDSNSNS
+505 
-517 QIASNSLLA
+517 
-526 CNTCYISDVM
+526 
-536 HPGAKKRRSEEE
+536 
-548 VKRCGVE
+548 
-555 LELEKVQEKAA
+555 VQEKTA
-566 LGARKEPAFSFVDSY
+566 LSARKKKAFSFVDSY
-581 ASFAR
+581 ASFASL
-586 PPLVDRPAVWD
+586 PLVETPAVWNAP
-597 DVAYKGSFADTKFF
+597 VGEGSFVDTKFF
-611 EKKANKKWNRV
+611 EKKKNNKWNRV
-622 NKYPILATPLSFF
+622 KKYPVLATPLSCI
-635 KSSTSFDF
+635 KSSTSFHF
-643 LPSGPIL
+643 VPG
-650 ATHDESFQV
+650 HQV
-659 ANDIG
+659 SNHIKR
-664 MADSKSQEQF
+664 ADSKSEKQF
-674 VCAESRHMWWSNSL
+674 VWTES
-688 CELNMHLGWFYTC
+688 TK
-701 SVRADLMHNLRFAHA
+701 
-716 PSSIFDGVQVSA
+716 Q
-728 SRVHPKEVKLIE
+728 VKLTR
-740 QNQASVPHAPHPI
+740 QNQASFFPVHYI
-753 TKSPIYS
+753 TREA
-760 TPDTPTL
+760 D
-767 RYMEEETR
+767 
-775 VPNKEI
+775 
-781 QGTEKRCK
+781 
-789 IEMDKKSWRETA
+789 IEDASRERHLCALHLGCQHKKSWCETT
-801 LICAFKFVSANNA
+801 LVRAFKFVSANDV
-814 NIICQ
+814 NIICNEPPF
-819 KQSSSIF
+819 SPISNTLAYN
-826 DGVQVHAQRT
+826 VQRT
-836 MHQRSPSK
+836 F
-844 MEEEDR
+844 
-850 RSEAS
+850 
-855 KKVYT
+855 
-860 FAPEVHREK
+860 FAPTGHAKVQRRFTTWDCIRAPKMQEVNSKQAARSKFETSCKEDASRRGKVDALCTVRRTELGLSEGAEK
-869 SDTEFSS
+869 LGAKPDTKFTS
-876 LISRLPKATLDLRSP
+876 LICRLPKAALAP
-891 PVHKQISGIMPIGD
+891 PVHKQISDSTSHFAIAGGNKINFTG
-905 DNQTEGSEV
+905 GSEV
-914 TYGVSSIDN
+914 DSCTYGVNSTNN
-923 TGTPGIA
+923 TGTLA
-930 SALKRTVNSDEIVT
+930 VNSDEAVT

-1049 KQYSAPLISLVTNS
+1049 KKYNAPLVSLVTNS
-1063 SSSFPKSEILAFQ
+1063 SSAFPKSEILAFQ

-1112 VHSSQPKSSSC
+1112 VHSSQPESYGCRKQTQYRLRLPKPTFESNISSYAPSCNIKEVIAKRGNHLQRTYTAGASSETSLPPGGTVSLIAKNNDASLLKNYNQLLRRFAIPPLSTNQIHSVNEQNAHQKYNRLDWLYVQLMKKSSLLS
-1123 QRQIQH
+1123 IMDP
-1129 RLPFE
+1129 RLPF
-1134 STPTLR
+1134 STPLFSFATHIPSVHNGEVSSMANNFDASFLCNR
-1140 SNISPL
+1140 ICAPK
-1146 GVQKVCNTCYIS
+1146 VQVVNSVQRCMKIGQT
-1158 DVMHPGA
+1158 
-1165 KKRRSEGDATYASLT
+1165 SL
-1180 SAVNNSGA
+1180 VNNSGT
-1188 NKLVT
+1188 NGLV
-1193 PTPYVAHS
+1193 ADEM
-1201 HALALI
+1201 HA
-1207 PLHQRCIVHVQ
+1207 PNT
-1218 PIKDIHLLQNKEKN
+1218 IKEEHLLKNKGKK
-1232 PEVVCSLYRGK
+1232 PEVVFLEQ
-1243 PLRYAMHDR
+1243 PWIHDR
-1252 FTDSTSARKDSEEL
+1252 QYWVSARKDSEEL

-1271 SFLSIRSPF
+1271 SFFSTRSPF

-1294 FISPKKQ
+1294 FISLKKPNSN
-1301 KEKAIFALNSN
+1301 AIFALNSN
-1312 SNLLGKLTATLSST
+1312 SNLLGKLTAIHCISDAPYNQICAPKVQKANTKRRAIAIACPEGAKKMHPEGAKKMHDEINKQSESKPRAALLQDALDSLFFLS
-1326 ELDTIAS
+1326 
-1333 SIQKQL
+1333 
-1339 KSKSRSVGGAGEVAA
+1339 R
-1354 YGSLSYAPIDA
+1354 APIGA
-1365 NQSTDNFSPF
+1365 NKSTDNLSPV
-1375 QSMEYRNDVGAS
+1375 QSMEYHR
-1387 PSTFGSGVQYV
+1387 
-1398 NKNAIDKLIAPVK
+1398 KN
-1411 RASRSG
+1411 
-1417 PILECIAS
+1417 
-1425 APHDSRSVPSQVQ
+1425 SV
-1438 VKCTNVKANNSNS
+1438 
-1451 NSQIASNSLL
+1451 
-1461 ACNTRNIKDVTS
+1461 D
-1473 EEEVKRCGV
+1473 
-1482 ELKLDIKNPVDNTE
+1482 DTE
-1496 HLLMATDVNAIH
+1496 HLLMAADVNAIH
-1508 LCLEHLL
+1508 LCLERLL

-1564 QLLYS
+1564 QLLSS

-1575 TDKSSLHQGR
+1575 KEKSFLHQRKLGVSKKANDAEKMHKKKKAR
-1585 ASHQPLKKN
+1585 REKKSNDPEGLATAADSMQKLHFLKPIVSHASHQP
-1594 LRREKK
+1594 
-1600 TFGPN
+1600 
-1605 DLHHSLKPIGSLS
+1605 S
-1618 TEGGKMGREQVKKVG
+1618 TESGKSKLQQVKTIG
-1633 NQLDGST
+1633 NQLYGST
-1640 ELEKNQKEGH
+1640 ELVKNQKQVSE
-1650 AYKGLKTGAKKMQK
+1650 AYAS
-1664 EVLPVKSL
+1664 LPVKSL
-1672 EKQNASS
+1672 EKPKFAEKKSSAKKIDIHFSTENSEKEKQLKNCAPPVQSPASEISPQVPSSKVSVMDNRRFGYPQTEGATSS

-1684 ARRSSSLQQT
+1684 ARRGSSLQQT

-1777 LVNSPTVYG
+1777 LVNSPTVYS
-1786 RIGKDGFMETPLYQV
+1786 RIGKNGFMETPLYQV

-1811 AFFSAQQEEF
+1811 AFFSAQQEEI

-1897 NMQRQAIPLISPE
+1897 NMQRQAIPLLSPE
-1910 RPIVGTGFEPLV
+1910 RPIVGTGFEPIV

-1931 ATKIGCVSHVS
+1931 ATKMGCVSHVS
-1942 ANKIILESIHSTWQA
+1942 ADKIILESIHSTCEA
-1957 PPTVRSCEVTPPY
+1957 PPTVPSRKVTNQVTGG
-1970 YSRIQKGDS
+1970 YSRIQNGDS

-1992 KHNNVWWNRT
+1992 KYNSVWWNRT

-2013 FKVSDASSSSILFA
+2013 FKVGI
-2027 PSVHRDLRC
+2027 
-2036 TQSTQNNNFSPIIGD
+2036 STQNKVVLSCAPQVQKRF
-2051 FNYPCFARPFVSD
+2051 
-2064 RISDSKERVQSK
+2064 DSKPSVGGNLMLRFFSQCTMHLWCKGGETSEVHQFPQPFACETNPK
-2076 EKVHNQTESL
+2076 GTKKVHNKTEFFAGAFHQPLSD
-2086 VSFSKGVIKP
+2086 FYKGVIKP
-2096 EMQIRLSCI
+2096 EVQIRFLQS
-2105 STFAKVSAL
+2105 K
-2114 LAPSSIFDGDM
+2114 
-2125 HQRCKCI
+2125 
-2132 VHSALCI
+2132 
-2139 VHCGDAW
+2139 
-2146 SGEIGSENKKIGD
+2146 SGEIGEKNNKIGD
-2159 LMKLVDDNHIY
+2159 LMKLVDDNDIY
-2170 NQLILDNEQTNSF
+2170 NQLILENEQTNSF
-2183 LKMALVLYH
+2183 LQMALVLYH
-2192 RRRTAGLS
+2192 RRRTAGFS

-2213 KMHNQRCK
+2213 KMHNQRCR
-2221 QRFRLLES
+2221 QRFRLLQS
-2229 CIVDLPPGIS
+2229 MGNCIFDFPLVAKRKCISSAPTQKKVDRQCTMHNIHASGGETCNNKDVIGLPAKLAKVHRSEI
-2239 PEKKADQT
+2239 PEQALFVLGGWQKQT
-2247 TFIRTVIRSRLGSN
+2247 TFIRDVTR
-2261 IRRSAQIYFGAPAV
+2261 AQIYFGAPAV
-2275 QRSLLNFWSVLKI
+2275 QRSLINFWSFLKL

-2313 CLVPKV
+2313 CRLP
-2319 PVKCKTLWHV
+2319 CTSGAQATLWHV
-2329 KNFNSNSN
+2329 KN
-2337 SLRELLPIL
+2337 
-2346 ASNSQIASNSCKAS
+2346 
-2360 IASNSRSELELE
+2360 
-2372 LTSSLNSFLNSFTVH
+2372 SSWNSFLDSFTKSPYFQLCWRNITDDFLH
-2387 CGDAWNAKSHQ
+2387 SHSKFQLGASSLHNALAKLCTRVEDTCVTDTRITDISD
-2398 PKQKERSEVAFSG
+2398 PSYAPTGRRGA
-2411 SADAIL
+2411 SAL
-2417 HLSSVPCIS
+2417 
-2426 LFSHDAPQVTIKDG
+2426 APQV
-2440 RRRWKK
+2440 
-2446 VHLFDG
+2446 
-2452 KGQMGNL
+2452 
-2459 NVKKNKPLRYAMG
+2459 
-2472 LLTDAQQRT
+2472 
-2481 TEVDDQMF
+2481 
-2489 GFSHSASVQSEVHQ
+2489 EVHQ
-2503 RCKEPGNLHISKKFS
+2503 LDTVPRRGKEGGKKMDVVIAIACPEGAKKMHPEGAKKMHSRRLCTFDAEQNLHISKKLGLR
-2518 HQTATNLNLCSTQS
+2518 TATNLHLCSTQS

-2559 LVHEGDWV
+2559 LVREGDWV

-2783 QDMPYLGDGSS
+2783 QDMPYLADGSS